1 MILMIMRTNN
11 DDNGDNIDN
20 NREDKIIDNDDE
32 KDITD

>member
-1 MILMIMRTNN
+1 MRTNN